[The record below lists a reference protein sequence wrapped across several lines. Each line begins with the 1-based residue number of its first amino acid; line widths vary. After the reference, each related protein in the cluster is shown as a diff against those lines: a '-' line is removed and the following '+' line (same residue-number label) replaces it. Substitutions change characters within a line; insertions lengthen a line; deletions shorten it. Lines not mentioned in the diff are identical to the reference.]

1 MLDSDIGRSE
11 SLNIFKSK
19 VLKLFRPKANSFFN
33 CINPKGVKLI
43 ATLPLGLGHLQVHK
57 FKHCFQG
64 CLNPICSCGIDV
76 QATAHFLLHCPSY
89 VHERKTVLD
98 NIKSVFPNILEQS
111 DFFINNVL

>member
-19 VLKLFRPKANSFFN
+19 VLKFFRPKANSFFN

-43 ATLPLGLGHLQVHK
+43 ATLPLGLGHPQVHK

-76 QATAHFLLHCPSY
+76 QATAHFPLHCPCY